1 MKTSNE
7 LAATTQTNRRHK
19 QTGFSLLETAIA
31 IVVLTFGVLALAAI
45 LTEGVLH
52 VATVQYHLIAKEKA
66 AEAIESVFTARDTR
80 VLTWAQIQNLANG
93 GVFLDGAQ
101 PMNLPGP
108 DALVNTG
115 DENLPTAGPDGIAG
129 NADDGPGLET
139 IVLPGPDNIL
149 GNADDELRALTD
161 FTREIQITNL
171 GPNLRQLVVIV
182 RYRVGRLQLNYTLT
196 TLISSYA

>member
-1 MKTSNE
+1 MRIRKE
-7 LAATTQTNRRHK
+7 LAAMKHTKRSHQ
-19 QTGFSLLETAIA
+19 QGGFSLLETAIA
-31 IVVLTFGVLALAAI
+31 IVVLTFGILALAAI

-52 VATVQYHLIAKEKA
+52 LATVQYHLVAKEKA

-80 VLTWAQIQNLANG
+80 VLTWAQIQNLSNG
-93 GVFLDGAQ
+93 GVFLDGPQ

-115 DENLPTAGPDGIAG
+115 DENLPTAGPDGIPG
-129 NADDGPGLET
+129 TADDGPGLES

-149 GNADDELRALTD
+149 GTADDEQRSLAD
-161 FTREIQITNL
+161 FTREIRITNL

-182 RYRVGRLQLNYTLT
+182 RYRVGRLQLDYTLT

>member
-1 MKTSNE
+1 MTH
-7 LAATTQTNRRHK
+7 TNRART
-19 QTGFSLLETAIA
+19 QRGFSLLETAIA

-52 VATVQYHLIAKEKA
+52 LATVQYNLIAKEKA
-66 AEAIESVFTARDTR
+66 AEAIESVYTARDTR
-80 VLTWAQIQNLANG
+80 ALAWAQIQNLSNG
-93 GVFLDGAQ
+93 GVFLDGPQ
-101 PMNLPGP
+101 LMNLPGP

-115 DENLPTAGPDGIAG
+115 DENLPTAGPDGVAG
-129 NADDGPGLET
+129 TADDGPGLET
-139 IVLPGPDNIL
+139 IVLPGADNLL
-149 GNADDELRALTD
+149 GTADDELRALTD